1 MKERLYLQL
10 NYKWYCHN
18 TQASQ
23 RPGGLMDKASASGA
37 EDCGFKSHLG
47 REEAAG
53 FKRKNFCGV
62 QSVVRGLSA
71 QFHEDHKQYG
81 SVPFADGLL
90 RSCPAPFKITW

>member
-1 MKERLYLQL
+1 
-10 NYKWYCHN
+10 
-18 TQASQ
+18 
-23 RPGGLMDKASASGA
+23 MDKASASGA

-62 QSVVRGLSA
+62 QSVVKGLSA

-81 SVPFADGLL
+81 SVPFCG
-90 RSCPAPFKITW
+90 RSTAELSGPIQDNMVNSTACDQTERILIAGSGI